1 MLTMPRVISALL
13 FAALGYYASQL
24 IIPHFQER
32 FEGRPVGLFAE
43 FNAFFCFIV
52 GWKIA
57 GTRAGEGWNASI
69 SYGLTTGIAM
79 TVVSLFFHSFGEM
92 IRKALDRDYGDS
104 PVEALVDVFQLMIK
118 FGQVMMKQ
126 DVLIALTV
134 GAIVCGLI
142 VEWSGRRYR

>member
-13 FAALGYYASQL
+13 YAALGFYASQL
-24 IIPHFQER
+24 IIPHFLER
-32 FEGRPVGLFAE
+32 FEGRDVGMFAE

-57 GTRAGEGWNASI
+57 GTRAGDGWNAAI

-118 FGQVMMKQ
+118 FGEVIMKP
-126 DVLIALTV
+126 DVLIAVIAGGIL
-134 GAIVCGLI
+134 CGLV
-142 VEWSGRRYR
+142 VEWTGRRYR